1 MWKCLTRRWVFVIN
15 TINYYKS
22 PALPVCGN
30 AWLVDEYFLL
40 ILLIIINFSHYLY
53 VEVLDSSMSIFINTI
68 NYYKS
73 PALPVCGSA
82 WLVDEYCLLILLII
96 INLPHYLYVEV
107 LDSSMSI
114 FY

>member
-1 MWKCLTRRWVFVIN
+1 MSIFIN

-22 PALPVCGN
+22 PALPVCGS
-30 AWLVDEYFLL
+30 AWLVVELL
-40 ILLIIINFSHYLY
+40 ILLIIINLPHYLY

-82 WLVDEYCLLILLII
+82 WLVDEYFF
-96 INLPHYLYVEV
+96 INTINYYKFPHYLYVEV

>member
-1 MWKCLTRRWVFVIN
+1 
-15 TINYYKS
+15 
-22 PALPVCGN
+22 
-30 AWLVDEYFLL
+30 
-40 ILLIIINFSHYLY
+40 
-53 VEVLDSSMSIFINTI
+53 MSIFINTI

-82 WLVDEYCLLILLII
+82 WLVDEYFLLILLII

-114 FY
+114 VY